1 MPMPAPQE
9 PPMGASSATG
19 PTPNR
24 GLEAAG
30 MQKLALIVKGMTE
43 LLPLLGAGSE
53 PGQAVL
59 DALKKL
65 SKYVQPGSVTPAAEQ
80 NQLQSAMMNNIQ
92 NSAMIQQMRQQMRQQ
107 AVQQGAGGP
116 PAGARAA

>member
-1 MPMPAPQE
+1 
-9 PPMGASSATG
+9 MGASSATG

-30 MQKLALIVKGMTE
+30 MQKLAMIVKQMTE

-59 DALKKL
+59 KCLSSL
-65 SKYVQPGSVTPAAEQ
+65 SKHVQPGSVSPVAEQ
-80 NQLQSAMMNNIQ
+80 NHLQEAMMNNIR
-92 NSAMIQQMRQQMRQQ
+92 NAAMMKQMQ
-107 AVQQGAGGP
+107 AAGMQGGGGP
-116 PAGARAA
+116 PGAPPGMAPGAPAPASRLT

>member
-1 MPMPAPQE
+1 
-9 PPMGASSATG
+9 MGASSATG

-30 MQKLALIVKGMTE
+30 MQKLGLIVKQLTE

-59 DALKKL
+59 KTLSSL
-65 SKYVQPGSVTPAAEQ
+65 SKFVQPGSVTPAAER
-80 NQLQSAMMNNIQ
+80 NITEQ
-92 NSAMIQQMRQQMRQQ
+92 QMIQQVQNAAMLQQMKQ
-107 AVQQGAGGP
+107 ASMQQGAGGAPGGP
-116 PAGARAA
+116 PMGARAA

>member
-1 MPMPAPQE
+1 
-9 PPMGASSATG
+9 MGASSATG

-30 MQKLALIVKGMTE
+30 MQKLAMIVKQMTE

-59 DALKKL
+59 KCLSSL
-65 SKYVQPGSVTPAAEQ
+65 SKHVQPGSITPVAEQ
-80 NQLQSAMMNNIQ
+80 NHLQQAMIQNIQ
-92 NSAMIQQMRQQMRQQ
+92 NAAMMKQMQMG
-107 AVQQGAGGP
+107 QGGGGPPGMAPGGP